1 MEVITALTLKDIHK
15 ILLDEA
21 RHWRMH
27 FKATLKQ
34 WLVMVATRKIENETG
49 EGTFSKTDCDN
60 KEPELDYCGICDFI
74 SIAMQNGADKKVLF
88 YWDYDGDKKEYTLTN
103 IDIPEKLKVDTKKEN
118 ILPETKH
125 GEVIIKSDRKLYID
139 FQTCA
144 RYMAFVPET
153 DDDNRQLEDWIL
165 NACFPIIKKDCNDAK
180 LLEADFQPF
189 TDVDKFI
196 CKAEA
201 TGILLETNRF
211 PKGSQIVIEYE
222 CDNKGIVIHAP
233 KLATEDGKELADLD
247 LYSEPITWLP
257 KDRWIEVPRE
267 KKLIPSNEIIEGF
280 WLVKSDKV
288 MAYHEWLM
296 CAAGTAIQ
304 LNLGGAD
311 VRTNWNENE
320 APITWH
326 DALEKLMADCD
337 SSDEFKVTYS
347 LRHLLDDRGAYSY
360 RELNIYSCEP
370 VKK

>member
-1 MEVITALTLKDIHK
+1 MEVITTLTLEEVHK
-15 ILLDEA
+15 ILLDEM

-27 FKATLKQ
+27 FKSTLQQ
-34 WLVMVATRKIENETG
+34 WLMMVGCKAIENETG
-49 EGTFSKTDCDN
+49 DGTFAKIDN
-60 KEPELDYCGICDFI
+60 KGEKEFDYCDICDVI
-74 SIAMQNGADKKVLF
+74 TNAMKYGKDQKVLF
-88 YWDYDGDKKEYTLTN
+88 YWDYNADKKEYILTN
-103 IDIPEKLKVDTKKEN
+103 IDIPQRLKADTKKTD
-118 ILPETKH
+118 LPKCKH
-125 GEVIIKSDRKLYID
+125 GEVVIKSNRKLYID